1 MSNTAIKLKKSSVSG
16 KAPDS
21 ADLQYG
27 ELAIN
32 YTDGRVYYKNSSNE
46 IKNFIDSDLILS
58 AITAETIQKLNLT
71 GGTMSGNINMNSNRI
86 TNHPAPN
93 TGGDLV
99 TKTYVDQAILDGIE
113 GIDPAT
119 FPVGDY
125 GSVDSAVFLD
135 AFGQSFGAD
144 LFDMLTAPTNQLSII
159 ELGTDSSI

>member
-32 YTDGRVYYKNSSNE
+32 YADGRVYYKNSSNE

-58 AITAETIQKLNLT
+58 AITAETIQKLDLS
-71 GGTMSGNINMNSNRI
+71 GGTMSGIINMNFNRI

-93 TGGDLV
+93 AGGDLV
-99 TKTYVDQAILDGIE
+99 TKTYVDQAILDGVA

-119 FPVGDY
+119 FPTGDY
-125 GSVDSAVFLD
+125 GLVDSEAFLD
-135 AFGQSFGAD
+135 AFGISYGAD
-144 LFDMLTAPTNQLSII
+144 LFDMLTDPTNQLSTV